1 MKTEFLRFTG
11 ITARPSLRQSLASM
25 LGEPVAVSIPPTA
38 AAQRRASTTL
48 ARVLCPMRR
57 NAMPKENASEHA
69 LRVALDRLIDAA
81 PAELVSEQTAPLR
94 LPATGTTK
102 NPSNRANDRQ
112 SRAY

>member
-11 ITARPSLRQSLASM
+11 ITARPSLRQSLTSM
-25 LGEPVAVSIPPTA
+25 LGEPVAVSIPPAA

-48 ARVLCPMRR
+48 SRVLCPMRR
-57 NAMPKENASEHA
+57 NAMPQENASEHA
-69 LRVALDRLIDAA
+69 LRIALDRLIDAA
-81 PAELVSEQTAPLR
+81 HSELLNERSSPLR